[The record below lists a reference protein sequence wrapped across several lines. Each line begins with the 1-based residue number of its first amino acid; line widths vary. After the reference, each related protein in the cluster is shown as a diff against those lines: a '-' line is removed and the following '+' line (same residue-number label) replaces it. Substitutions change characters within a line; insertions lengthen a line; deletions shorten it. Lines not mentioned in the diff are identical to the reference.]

1 MNKCFFFLILFVFST
16 HLAFSQ
22 SIEQIRNSSKY
33 IYGLGESSVYEKADK
48 SALDDLISQISV
60 SVESN
65 FEYFQS
71 DSNFVYQEYAKSVI
85 TTYSSATLSNTL
97 RIEEK
102 KNGVYTVVR
111 YLSKRELNE
120 IFNKRQ
126 ESIFDYI
133 EEGIKSENSL
143 QLADAL
149 RNFYW
154 AYILLNSH
162 PYYNDIKY
170 PIDGDTVF
178 LKIYLPNKI
187 NKLFRGIN
195 IEISDKHYDAS
206 DKHTTY
212 TLSLTYNGE
221 PIQNLEYSYKNEFSW
236 TGSINANNGTAY
248 LDFYNDLYRDKGTIQ
263 FRIEYIFE
271 NKAFFDKEVHSVL
284 ISGIDLPYF
293 ASCEKSLKIGK
304 TRNRKSEESEIIT
317 LNEIDK
323 TTNSIVLNN
332 LNHILDAIQNQ
343 KHAVDNE
350 IFTAEGLQAYN
361 KLIKYGNAFILTEPS
376 ELNIV
381 KVNDEIIIRSIPM
394 KFSFTKNESFTED
407 VVFVF
412 NDEGQCIDINFSLSQ
427 VSIDDIVSKEERFA
441 TTEDKYF
448 IIRFLE
454 NYKTAYC
461 LKRIEYIE
469 KVFADDALIIVGKV
483 LKKADYIENPIQMN
497 LNQDEIEYIKV
508 TKVEYVSRLKRIFGK
523 NEFVNIHF
531 EDCVVKK
538 AKKDINIYGIQI
550 AQYYTSAT
558 YSDKG
563 YLFLLLDLRDTL
575 NPIVHVRTWQPTKNA
590 DGSIYG
596 LEDFPFQTH

>member
-22 SIEQIRNSSKY
+22 TIEQIRNSSKY
-33 IYGLGESSVYEKADK
+33 IYGIGESSVYEKADK
-48 SALDDLISQISV
+48 VALDDLISQISV
-60 SVESN
+60 SVKSN
-65 FEYFQS
+65 FEYIRS
-71 DSNFVYQEYAKSVI
+71 DSNFIYQEYAKSVI

-102 KNGVYTVVR
+102 ENGVYTVVR
-111 YLSKRELNE
+111 YLSKKELNE

-133 EEGIKSENSL
+133 EEGIKSEKSL
-143 QLADAL
+143 QVADAL
-149 RNFYW
+149 RDFYW
-154 AYILLNSH
+154 AYLLLNSH

-195 IEISDKHYDAS
+195 IEISKRHYDKIE
-206 DKHTTY
+206 KHTLY
-212 TLSLTYNGE
+212 TLYLTYKEE
-221 PIQNLEYSYKNEFSW
+221 PIQNLEYSFKNEYSW
-236 TGSINANNGTAY
+236 TGTINSNNGIAY
-248 LDFYNDLYRDKGTIQ
+248 VDFYNDLNKDKGTIQ
-263 FRIEYIFE
+263 LRIEYIFE
-271 NKAFFDKEVHSVL
+271 NKAFFDKEVHSILV
-284 ISGIDLPYF
+284 SDIDLPYF

-304 TRNRKSEESEIIT
+304 TNNKKNKESEIIT
-317 LNEIDK
+317 LNKIDK
-323 TTNSIVLNN
+323 PTKSMVLNN
-332 LNHILDAIQNQ
+332 LNHILDAIKTQ
-343 KHAVDNE
+343 KHTVDNDF
-350 IFTAEGLQAYN
+350 FTAEGLQAYN
-361 KLIKYGNAFILTEPS
+361 DLIKYGNAFILAEPS
-376 ELNIV
+376 ELSII
-381 KVNDEIIIRSIPM
+381 KVNDEIIVRSIPM
-394 KFSFTKNESFTED
+394 KFSFSKNVNFTED

-412 NDEGQCIDINFSLSQ
+412 NNKGQCNDINFSLSQ
-427 VSIDDIVSKEERFA
+427 VSINDIVSKEERFA

-469 KVFADDALIIVGKV
+469 KVFADDALIIVGKA
-483 LKKADYIENPIQMN
+483 LKKANYIENPIQIH
-497 LNQDEIEYIKV
+497 LNQDEIKYIRL
-508 TKVEYVSRLKRIFGK
+508 TKAEYVLRLQRIFGK

-575 NPIVHVRTWQPTKNA
+575 NPIIHVRTWEPTKNA